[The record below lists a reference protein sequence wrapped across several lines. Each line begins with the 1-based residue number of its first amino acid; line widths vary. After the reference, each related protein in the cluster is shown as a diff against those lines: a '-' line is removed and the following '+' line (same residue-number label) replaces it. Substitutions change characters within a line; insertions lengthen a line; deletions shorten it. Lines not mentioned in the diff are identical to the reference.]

1 MESLR
6 VKRSL
11 RIELNNADKTTNIV
25 LGYLTY
31 HAGKLWNEANYLV
44 KWLYYMVQRLNKQ
57 EETKNAKRRKKNKDT
72 RNN

>member
-1 MESLR
+1 MKTKK

-11 RIELNNADKTTNIV
+11 RIELNSIDQITSIV

-44 KWLYYMVQRLNKQ
+44 KNKIAKPNKFDLYNKL
-57 EETKNAKRRKKNKDT
+57 
-72 RNN
+72 